1 MLEAYS
7 SGTHAEG
14 TMTMEVSSSVH
25 APLKSPGS
33 EAARPCGHKK
43 HSPGAQR
50 RPEKPPFSYI
60 ALIVMAIQSSPAK
73 RVTLSE
79 IYQFLQG
86 RFPFFRGAYQG
97 WKNSVR
103 HNLSLNEC
111 FVKLPKGLGRP
122 GKGHYWTIDPASEFM
137 FEEGSFRRRPRGF
150 RLKCQAYRGSQALLH
165 YGLVGLTSTP
175 FHHHDQPHHHHHNL
189 PPHQTLH
196 QQHQHNQHHHSYQQQ
211 QQHHQHDYLQHH
223 HHETNHLQNNGLHE
237 QSYGHLQHHLAL
249 GMDVPRP
256 ALHHANQHSGPDLP
270 KSPSFT
276 KVAYAE
282 GATCSLK
289 EASATMARSGKEAL
303 GSCTV
308 ADDEPQ
314 SAATFGGDGYAGGG
328 NGARRWLQGSPGGRD
343 RRQSQRVDDG
353 RPSSGQQLGLGED
366 ACFGKGDELTSSELS
381 KGSLG
386 HLGAGTHGS
395 KDVRAV
401 ETTDVLQDVGSRL
414 GFIRGSSHSV
424 GDLSAVHHHLFLGS
438 TGFSS
443 ADQAPHLLPPH
454 HHHHPPLYAPP
465 PGHGQGSPEFATGLS
480 PTWHQNCS
488 PGSSPSL
495 TRLSPAEKSRPHF
508 MHHLTNHHHQQQ
520 HQQTGSSYLSYG
532 GSTAEDFPLFLCP
545 SPPEDRKDFTLGLTN
560 AGHARQPTHL
570 GDQSLCT
577 PGHASLYD
585 IKPCLI

>member
-1 MLEAYS
+1 
-7 SGTHAEG
+7 
-14 TMTMEVSSSVH
+14 MTMEVSSSVH

-165 YGLVGLTSTP
+165 YGL
-175 FHHHDQPHHHHHNL
+175 
-189 PPHQTLH
+189 
-196 QQHQHNQHHHSYQQQ
+196 
-211 QQHHQHDYLQHH
+211 
-223 HHETNHLQNNGLHE
+223 
-237 QSYGHLQHHLAL
+237 
-249 GMDVPRP
+249 
-256 ALHHANQHSGPDLP
+256 
-270 KSPSFT
+270 
-276 KVAYAE
+276 
-282 GATCSLK
+282 
-289 EASATMARSGKEAL
+289 
-303 GSCTV
+303 
-308 ADDEPQ
+308 
-314 SAATFGGDGYAGGG
+314 
-328 NGARRWLQGSPGGRD
+328 
-343 RRQSQRVDDG
+343 
-353 RPSSGQQLGLGED
+353 QLGLGED

-520 HQQTGSSYLSYG
+520 HQQTGSSYLSY
-532 GSTAEDFPLFLCP
+532 EDFPLFLCP